1 MTGYDY
7 GNARLR
13 ARRAGLL
20 RREQYAAL
28 AGRELPGLLAALAAS
43 GYQAQAEHAASTRP
57 LRLVERLVRERLAA
71 ALGDVAGFYRDQAA
85 TVVATIFGRFDVP
98 NVLAVL
104 RAAHQGGTA
113 GLDGAALLP
122 GGRLDVRTAR
132 EAASQ
137 PELPAAARL
146 LAGRR
151 LPDPD
156 SAAVLLTA
164 SRHYQVDTS
173 LAAVEHAVAWAGRAH
188 QARVLAAAGPAAEP
202 VTAVL
207 WRETDDQNLLL
218 ALRLREA
225 GQPPGVASGS
235 GPGGGRFLPGG
246 IVPDSQLGAIA
257 GALARG
263 DAVAVAEAGPAAA
276 RWGPALTAWADTG
289 DLAALHDRLDA
300 ERLREDLR
308 LLRAADPL
316 GPAAVLY
323 HVLAHQAQARNI
335 RLLAQAAAGTI
346 SHDAARRQLIE
357 PG

>member
-28 AGRELPGLLAALAAS
+28 AGRDLPGLLAALAAT
-43 GYQAQAEHAASTRP
+43 GYRAQAADTAAMGP
-57 LRLVERLVRERLAA
+57 LRLAERLVREHLAA
-71 ALGDVAGFYRDQAA
+71 ALDDVTTFYRDRAA
-85 TVVATIFGRFDVP
+85 TVVAAIFGRFDVH
-98 NVLAVL
+98 NVLTLL
-104 RAAHQGGTA
+104 RAAHQGGAA

-132 EAASQ
+132 EAAGQ

-156 SAAVLLTA
+156 SAAALLAA
-164 SRHYQVDTS
+164 SRRYELDTS
-173 LAAVEHAVAWAGRAH
+173 LAAVEHAVTWAGRAH
-188 QARVLAAAGPAAEP
+188 QIQVLAAAGPAAEP

-207 WRETDDQNLLL
+207 RRETDDQNLLL

-225 GQPPGVASGS
+225 GQPPAAAS
-235 GPGGGRFLPGG
+235 GPGLAGRPFLPGG
-246 IVPDSQLGAIA
+246 TVPDGQFADIQRAPGRAD
-257 GALARG
+257 ART
-263 DAVAVAEAGPAAA
+263 AATAGPAAA
-276 RWGPALTAWADTG
+276 RWGSALAAWADSG
-289 DLAALHDRLDA
+289 DLAALHARLDA
-300 ERLREDLR
+300 GRLRADLR
-308 LLRAADPL
+308 LLRRADPL

-323 HVLAHQAQARNI
+323 HVLAHQAQARNV

-346 SHDAARRQLIE
+346 SHDAARQRLIS
-357 PG
+357 PV